1 MLGRSQFVKIVRM
14 TGVSFKR
21 KLLLYSIVL
30 SIFPV
35 LSVGLFSSY
44 TASRS
49 IQTEVDKHNRYMLS
63 QIQVQLNQFTNSLN
77 MASIYIATNLN
88 VEKSV
93 KNGPG
98 IENLAETLELNE
110 TIRRIR
116 STSPVKYHIS
126 ILYKR
131 FNNFIFS
138 DEYDP
143 TSYAQTGL
151 YNILDKMKPS
161 SNQSFFVPAHTFHDQ
176 ANLLHFRPIPISSY
190 YTEGVLVLQ
199 VAPEN
204 ILEFVGSLEQNQGT
218 RILVADNNNQIII
231 SSKLDEMGK
240 TLDAIVP
247 QSLLLDNKRNNSK
260 TLKINEVSYKVHA
273 QKSSHND
280 WTFIAMTPMAE
291 LTSKSE
297 HIKLTTWIVAGLLA
311 VFWTL
316 AAAIGSGWMY
326 VPIQRLSDKVMP
338 PFQGEKLRR
347 DDGLAALDNYMVEL
361 AEANSKLLDRL
372 NEQFPYLKQGVFQ
385 MLLSGELT
393 EQKFLRAADKANMR
407 LQGSQVFVCVAEA
420 DDIPAFLRTYRENDR
435 AVIHY
440 GMLKMMEETFHSFP
454 GCTGF
459 ASKIGQIVLIVGC
472 DEDNPETRERLRQ
485 CADEMRGNARQYL
498 RIPLSIAISNSQPGF
513 SSISKGFEE
522 AVGLLSYRLVM
533 GDDITIVAGYADERL
548 LRSSRQMVELQKQIV
563 FNVVHGNL
571 DESASLLSQLVA
583 ELQRVQLKPETVRGL
598 FSYMLG
604 ELDFLL
610 QQAGCD
616 LQQATGEDVH
626 ERLYRLRSL
635 PELEHWLNDEL
646 FRDVKMQLEKEA
658 VSKQARTVKQVVQFV
673 QERMQDELSLQMVA
687 DHFNLSVSYL
697 SKIFKGETGQTYSEF
712 ILDLKM
718 AKAKQWLE
726 HTDIPIKEIS
736 SKLGYSSV
744 QNFTRTFKQWF
755 DVPPGE
761 FRKWRR
767 D

>member
-1 MLGRSQFVKIVRM
+1 MLGRSQLVRFM
-14 TGVSFKR
+14 GMSEVSFKR
-21 KLLLYSIVL
+21 KLLLYSIFL

-49 IQTEVDKHNRYMLS
+49 IQNEVDNHHRYMLN
-63 QIQVQLNQFTNSLN
+63 QIQVQLNQFTGSLN
-77 MASIYIATNLN
+77 MASIYIATNLS

-98 IENLAETLELNE
+98 IENLAESLELNE

-116 STSPVKYHIS
+116 STSPVKYHVS

-131 FNNFIFS
+131 FNHFIYS

-143 TSYAQTGL
+143 TSYAQAGL
-151 YNILDKMKPS
+151 YNFLEKMNPP
-161 SNQSFFVPAHTFHDQ
+161 SNQSFFVPANTFNDQ
-176 ANLLHFRPIPISSY
+176 SNLLQFRPIPISSN

-204 ILEFVGSLEQNQGT
+204 ILKFVGSMEQNQST
-218 RILVADNNNQIII
+218 RILVADNSNRIII

-240 TLDAIVP
+240 ALEAVIP
-247 QSLLLDNKRNNSK
+247 QSLLPDKKRDNSQTMEIKG
-260 TLKINEVSYKVHA
+260 VQYKVQA
-273 QKSSHND
+273 QRSSLND
-280 WTFIAMTPMAE
+280 WTFIAMTRMAD
-291 LTSKSE
+291 LTSQSDR
-297 HIKLTTWIVAGLLA
+297 IKLTTWIVVGFLGLI
-311 VFWTL
+311 WTL
-316 AAAIGSGWMY
+316 AAAIGTGWMY
-326 VPIQRLSDKVMP
+326 VPIQRLSDKVIP
-338 PFQGEKLRR
+338 PFQGEKLRK
-347 DDGLAALDNYMVEL
+347 DGLAALDNYMMEL
-361 AEANSKLLDRL
+361 ADANSKLHDRL

-385 MLLSGELT
+385 MLLRGELT
-393 EQKFLRAADKANMR
+393 EREFLRAADKVNMR
-407 LQGSQVFVCVAEA
+407 LQGSRVFVCVAEA

-440 GMLKMMEETFHSFP
+440 GLLKMMEETFHYFP
-454 GCTGF
+454 ECTGF
-459 ASKIGQIVLIVGC
+459 ASKIGQIVLLVGC
-472 DEDNPETRERLRQ
+472 GDADPDTLERLRQ
-485 CADEMRGNARQYL
+485 CADEMRSNARQYL
-498 RIPLSIAISNSQPGF
+498 RIPLSIAISNPQPGF
-513 SSISKGFEE
+513 ASISRGFEE

-533 GDDITIVAGYADERL
+533 GDDITIAASHADERL

-571 DESASLLSQLVA
+571 DESAVLLSQLVA
-583 ELQRVQLKPETVRGL
+583 ELQRVQLKPETARGL

-616 LQQATGEDVH
+616 LQQVTGEDVH

-635 PELEHWLNDEL
+635 PELEHWLTDEL
-646 FRDVKMQLEKEA
+646 FQAVKMQLEKEA

-673 QERMQDELSLQMVA
+673 QDRMHDELSLQRVA

-712 ILDLKM
+712 VLDLKM
-718 AKAKQWLE
+718 TKAKQWLE
-726 HTDIPIKEIS
+726 HTEIPIKEIS